1 MNNIACKGV
10 APSQTRSHVQKK
22 EPFGSERKKQRK
34 KDPTQV
40 GLSMHSF
47 NWQSSGAI
55 NLNRKIIKANIFN
68 GATLRYIV
76 VGMFTRLA
84 LIPSNSFPKRVHDL
98 FFIGIKFV
106 IE

>member
-1 MNNIACKGV
+1 MHAKEL
-10 APSQTRSHVQKK
+10 RLLRHVRTFKKK

-98 FFIGIKFV
+98 FFHRNQIRN
-106 IE
+106 